1 MRQERMKRITSLI
14 GSEGMSAGVALGLM
28 QAEHLCNRR
37 EERAG
42 VAVEESPWI
51 ASVSLNPGWVDQK
64 YTGGGEGQ
72 GSLEE
77 GKGKGAKSKLA
88 NM

>member
-42 VAVEESPWI
+42 GGGGG
-51 ASVSLNPGWVDQK
+51 VSLDCFCFFKPRLG
-64 YTGGGEGQ
+64 
-72 GSLEE
+72 
-77 GKGKGAKSKLA
+77 
-88 NM
+88 